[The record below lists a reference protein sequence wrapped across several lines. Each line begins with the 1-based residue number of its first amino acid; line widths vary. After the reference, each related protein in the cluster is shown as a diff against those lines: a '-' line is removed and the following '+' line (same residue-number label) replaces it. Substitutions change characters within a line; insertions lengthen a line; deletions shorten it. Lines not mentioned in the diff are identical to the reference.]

1 MRTAIFSRAVPARA
15 ESAARHGNG
24 FRFRTA
30 GVTFVNEQMFLTAAM
45 RIINHSPMSKSPG
58 EFPGF
63 FILWEKGDTVYNDE
77 HYMRLALDVA
87 KAGVGQTSPNPAV
100 GAVVVNGGAVVGLGA
115 HLRAGEPHAEVH
127 AVRMAGEKARG
138 ATVYVTLEPCSHY
151 GKTPPCADLLIQAGV
166 RRVVV
171 ATTDPNPL
179 VAGQGI
185 DKLRRAGI
193 DVDVGILKEEADEL
207 NRMFFHYIKTKTPFV
222 TIKYACSLDGKIA
235 TATGESKW
243 ITSSAARED
252 VHRLRAQHDAIL
264 VGVNTVLADNPKLT
278 VRIGQQRKNLLRII
292 LDTKLHTPLDAHVV
306 TDKEAETWIVT
317 GSGISRKKAE
327 AYERLGVRIVPM
339 ASAHVDVRDVLF
351 LLGEQRVTSLFVEG
365 GSRIHDSFLRAG
377 AVNEVVAYIA
387 PKLIGGREAP
397 TPVGGLGFS
406 RLAEVMELDIRRIE
420 TVGPDIKIVAAPKRK
435 EE

>member
-1 MRTAIFSRAVPARA
+1 M
-15 ESAARHGNG
+15 
-24 FRFRTA
+24 
-30 GVTFVNEQMFLTAAM
+30 
-45 RIINHSPMSKSPG
+45 
-58 EFPGF
+58 
-63 FILWEKGDTVYNDE
+63 YNDE

-406 RLAEVMELDIRRIE
+406 RLAEAMELDIRRIE